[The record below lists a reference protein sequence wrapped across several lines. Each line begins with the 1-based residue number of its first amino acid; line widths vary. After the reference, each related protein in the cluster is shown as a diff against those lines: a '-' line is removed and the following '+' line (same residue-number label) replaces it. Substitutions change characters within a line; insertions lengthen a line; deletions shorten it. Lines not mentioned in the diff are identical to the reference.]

1 MSAHLFCKTGALS
14 GSEYSIGEE
23 ATIGRG
29 AQNDITLPPDA
40 VSGQHARIFFDD
52 DEGCYVLED
61 LDSSNGTQLDDT
73 EVIDPVPLKDLHVI
87 TFAQEL
93 DFIFLAASET
103 AIASSAEGAKTQ
115 LGAAPESPSTL
126 PGEDTPE
133 GERTRIGQGPGA
145 PPDLSDEESTPEV
158 GEEDTTEEDR
168 TRFGGAPPEVPDVSD
183 DESEEERTR
192 MRETPGGLPDLP
204 DEESTPEAEEG
215 DPSEEENRTRFGEAP
230 PELPDLSGDD
240 ESEEQRT
247 RMRETPS
254 GLPDLPDEE
263 STPETEGEDTSEKRE
278 RTQFGET
285 PPEVPDLSDEDD
297 SEDER
302 TRIGGMGEPPS
313 ELPPEEPNGD
323 ESDEEGHTQRGP
335 DAPALPDLP
344 EDEPSSR
351 KDPADEASPQYALQV
366 TLEGAPQG
374 THSLPEGE
382 VLIGRSSDCDIQI
395 EDPGV
400 SRRHARLIV
409 KPGEVVVEDVG
420 SKNFTFVN
428 EARLTGP
435 TPLSPGAEI
444 QFGLQAKAILQRTS
458 A

>member
-1 MSAHLFCKTGALS
+1 MSARLFCKTGALS
-14 GSEYSIGEE
+14 GSEYHIGED

-29 AQNDITLPPDA
+29 AENDITLPPDA

-73 EVIDPVPLKDLHVI
+73 EVIAPVPLKDLHVI
-87 TFAQEL
+87 TFAREL

-103 AIASSAEGAKTQ
+103 AAASSAEGAKTQ
-115 LGAAPESPSTL
+115 LGAAPEPPSTL
-126 PGEDTPE
+126 PGEDAPK

-145 PPDLSDEESTPEV
+145 PPGLSDEESTPEV

-168 TRFGGAPPEVPDVSD
+168 TQFGESPPEIPDLSD
-183 DESEEERTR
+183 EEEPEEGESEGERTR
-192 MRETPGGLPDLP
+192 RMEETPGGLPDLP
-204 DEESTPEAEEG
+204 DEEPTSEPEEEDPTEEEG
-215 DPSEEENRTRFGEAP
+215 RTRFGESP
-230 PELPDLSGDD
+230 PELPDLS
-240 ESEEQRT
+240 EE
-247 RMRETPS
+247 
-254 GLPDLPDEE
+254 DA
-263 STPETEGEDTSEKRE
+263 PEDK
-278 RTQFGET
+278 
-285 PPEVPDLSDEDD
+285 
-297 SEDER
+297 R

-313 ELPPEEPNGD
+313 ELPPEEPEGD
-323 ESDEEGHTQRGP
+323 ESDEDEHTQRGA
-335 DAPALPDLP
+335 DAPVLPNFP
-344 EDEPSSR
+344 EGEPSAE

-366 TLEGAPQG
+366 ILEGTPQG

-400 SRRHARLIV
+400 SRQHARLIV

-428 EARLTGP
+428 EERLTGP

-444 QFGLQAKAILQRTS
+444 QFGLQAKALLQRTS

>member
-14 GSEYSIGEE
+14 GSEYQIGEE

-52 DEGCYVLED
+52 DEDCYVLED

-158 GEEDTTEEDR
+158 GEEDTSEEDR
-168 TRFGGAPPEVPDVSD
+168 TRFGGAPPEVPDLSD

-192 MRETPGGLPDLP
+192 MRETPG
-204 DEESTPEAEEG
+204 
-215 DPSEEENRTRFGEAP
+215 
-230 PELPDLSGDD
+230 
-240 ESEEQRT
+240 
-247 RMRETPS
+247 

-400 SRRHARLIV
+400 SRQHARLIV
-409 KPGEVVVEDVG
+409 KPGEVVVKDVG

-428 EARLTGP
+428 GDRLTGP

>member
-14 GSEYSIGEE
+14 GSEYPIGEE

-115 LGAAPESPSTL
+115 LGTAPEYPSTL

-168 TRFGGAPPEVPDVSD
+168 TRFGGAPPEVPDLSD

-192 MRETPGGLPDLP
+192 MRETPG
-204 DEESTPEAEEG
+204 
-215 DPSEEENRTRFGEAP
+215 
-230 PELPDLSGDD
+230 
-240 ESEEQRT
+240 
-247 RMRETPS
+247 

-344 EDEPSSR
+344 EDEPSSE
-351 KDPADEASPQYALQV
+351 KDPSDEASPQYALQV

>member
-14 GSEYSIGEE
+14 GSEYPIGEE

-40 VSGQHARIFFDD
+40 VSGQHARVFFDD

-126 PGEDTPE
+126 SGEDTPE
-133 GERTRIGQGPGA
+133 GERTRIGQGPG
-145 PPDLSDEESTPEV
+145 
-158 GEEDTTEEDR
+158 
-168 TRFGGAPPEVPDVSD
+168 
-183 DESEEERTR
+183 
-192 MRETPGGLPDLP
+192 GLPDLP
-204 DEESTPEAEEG
+204 DEESTPEAGEG

-240 ESEEQRT
+240 EPEVERT
-247 RMRETPS
+247 RMRETPG

>member
-126 PGEDTPE
+126 SGEDTPE

-168 TRFGGAPPEVPDVSD
+168 TRFGGAPPEVPDLSD

-192 MRETPGGLPDLP
+192 MRETPG
-204 DEESTPEAEEG
+204 
-215 DPSEEENRTRFGEAP
+215 
-230 PELPDLSGDD
+230 
-240 ESEEQRT
+240 
-247 RMRETPS
+247 

-366 TLEGAPQG
+366 TLKGAPQG

-420 SKNFTFVN
+420 SKNFTFVD

>member
-14 GSEYSIGEE
+14 GSEYPIGEE

-168 TRFGGAPPEVPDVSD
+168 TRFGGAPPEVPDLSD

-192 MRETPGGLPDLP
+192 MRETPG
-204 DEESTPEAEEG
+204 
-215 DPSEEENRTRFGEAP
+215 
-230 PELPDLSGDD
+230 
-240 ESEEQRT
+240 
-247 RMRETPS
+247 

>member
-14 GSEYSIGEE
+14 GSEYPIGEE

-52 DEGCYVLED
+52 DEDCYVLED

-168 TRFGGAPPEVPDVSD
+168 TRFGGAPPEVPDLSD
-183 DESEEERTR
+183 DESEEGRTR

-204 DEESTPEAEEG
+204 DEESTPE
-215 DPSEEENRTRFGEAP
+215 
-230 PELPDLSGDD
+230 
-240 ESEEQRT
+240 
-247 RMRETPS
+247 
-254 GLPDLPDEE
+254 
-263 STPETEGEDTSEKRE
+263 TEDEDTSEERE
-278 RTQFGET
+278 RTQFGEA

>member
-14 GSEYSIGEE
+14 GSEYPIGEE

-52 DEGCYVLED
+52 DEDCYVLED

-168 TRFGGAPPEVPDVSD
+168 TRFGGA
-183 DESEEERTR
+183 
-192 MRETPGGLPDLP
+192 
-204 DEESTPEAEEG
+204 
-215 DPSEEENRTRFGEAP
+215 
-230 PELPDLSGDD
+230 
-240 ESEEQRT
+240 
-247 RMRETPS
+247 
-254 GLPDLPDEE
+254 
-263 STPETEGEDTSEKRE
+263 
-278 RTQFGET
+278 

>member
-14 GSEYSIGEE
+14 GSEYPIGEE

-52 DEGCYVLED
+52 DEDCYVLED

-168 TRFGGAPPEVPDVSD
+168 TRFGGAPPEVPDLSD

-192 MRETPGGLPDLP
+192 MRETPG
-204 DEESTPEAEEG
+204 
-215 DPSEEENRTRFGEAP
+215 
-230 PELPDLSGDD
+230 
-240 ESEEQRT
+240 
-247 RMRETPS
+247 

>member
-14 GSEYSIGEE
+14 GSEYPIGEE

-73 EVIDPVPLKDLHVI
+73 EVVDPVPLKDLHVI

-168 TRFGGAPPEVPDVSD
+168 TRFGGAPPEVPDLSD

-192 MRETPGGLPDLP
+192 MRETPG
-204 DEESTPEAEEG
+204 
-215 DPSEEENRTRFGEAP
+215 
-230 PELPDLSGDD
+230 
-240 ESEEQRT
+240 
-247 RMRETPS
+247 

>member
-87 TFAQEL
+87 TFAQKL

-133 GERTRIGQGPGA
+133 G
-145 PPDLSDEESTPEV
+145 
-158 GEEDTTEEDR
+158 
-168 TRFGGAPPEVPDVSD
+168 
-183 DESEEERTR
+183 
-192 MRETPGGLPDLP
+192 
-204 DEESTPEAEEG
+204 
-215 DPSEEENRTRFGEAP
+215 
-230 PELPDLSGDD
+230 
-240 ESEEQRT
+240 
-247 RMRETPS
+247 
-254 GLPDLPDEE
+254 
-263 STPETEGEDTSEKRE
+263 
-278 RTQFGET
+278 
-285 PPEVPDLSDEDD
+285 
-297 SEDER
+297 ER

>member
-1 MSAHLFCKTGALS
+1 
-14 GSEYSIGEE
+14 
-23 ATIGRG
+23 
-29 AQNDITLPPDA
+29 
-40 VSGQHARIFFDD
+40 
-52 DEGCYVLED
+52 
-61 LDSSNGTQLDDT
+61 
-73 EVIDPVPLKDLHVI
+73 
-87 TFAQEL
+87 
-93 DFIFLAASET
+93 
-103 AIASSAEGAKTQ
+103 
-115 LGAAPESPSTL
+115 
-126 PGEDTPE
+126 
-133 GERTRIGQGPGA
+133 
-145 PPDLSDEESTPEV
+145 
-158 GEEDTTEEDR
+158 
-168 TRFGGAPPEVPDVSD
+168 
-183 DESEEERTR
+183 
-192 MRETPGGLPDLP
+192 MRETPG
-204 DEESTPEAEEG
+204 
-215 DPSEEENRTRFGEAP
+215 
-230 PELPDLSGDD
+230 
-240 ESEEQRT
+240 
-247 RMRETPS
+247 